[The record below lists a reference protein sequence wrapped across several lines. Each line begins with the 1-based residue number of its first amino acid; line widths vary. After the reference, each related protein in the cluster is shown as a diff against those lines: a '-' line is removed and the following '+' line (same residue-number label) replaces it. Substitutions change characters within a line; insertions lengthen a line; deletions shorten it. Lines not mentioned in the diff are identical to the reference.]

1 MAPTNKIIYNSI
13 IIVAAFMGVLQAQ
26 NTPKQQLVRD
36 MKAFYKKMATQKIAL
51 DIKYQLYNG
60 KISNTPMQV
69 SAAHMKLDKAYKYI
83 DNSQY
88 TLYIN
93 KTFSLLKYKRNKVI
107 VLSKPQET
115 LPQNLNNVLADTS
128 MLNYLKTVQI
138 QSDSAG
144 IKTYNILFDTESEYK
159 QWILLFDANSNTIK
173 KSTIYY
179 KDDVVSEYQ
188 KQGLIS
194 DKEANTTPIMVVSYT
209 ISDNNTS
216 SDFFEAADIIEKK
229 QNKFVVTAPY
239 QAYRFYNQL
248 NKAKKAT
255 N

>member
-1 MAPTNKIIYNSI
+1 MNRKRIGYILLFWSI
-13 IIVAAFMGVLQAQ
+13 VMGAAQAQ
-26 NTPKQQLVRD
+26 TNPKEQLLRDIKTFYQQV
-36 MKAFYKKMATQKIAL
+36 ATQKTTMEV
-51 DIKYQLYNG
+51 KYQLYNG
-60 KISNTPMQV
+60 KVAGAPMQV
-69 SAAHMKLDKAYKYI
+69 SNIHMKLDKINKYI

-88 TLYIN
+88 TLYAN
-93 KTFSLLKYKRNKVI
+93 KAYCVLMYKRNKVI
-107 VLSKPQET
+107 VLSKPQEA
-115 LPQNLNNVLADTS
+115 LPKNLNSVLADTT
-128 MLNYLKTVQI
+128 MLNYLKTVQM

-144 IKTYNILFDTESEYK
+144 IKTYNIQFNAESEYK
-159 QWILLFDANSNTIK
+159 QWILLFDTRTNTIK

-188 KQGLIS
+188 KQGLVS

-216 SDFFEAADIIEKK
+216 PDFFEATHIVQKK
-229 QNKFVVTAPY
+229 GNTYSLTAAY

-248 NKAKKAT
+248 NKAKKAI